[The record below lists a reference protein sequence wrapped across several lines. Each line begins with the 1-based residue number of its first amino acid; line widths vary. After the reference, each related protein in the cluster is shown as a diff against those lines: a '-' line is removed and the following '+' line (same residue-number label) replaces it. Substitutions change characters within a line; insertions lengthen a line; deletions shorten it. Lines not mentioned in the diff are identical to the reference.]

1 MAKQE
6 IRKSFHIANNVMVRK
21 KNKKENPIMNKQQM
35 LSSIFRS
42 HISYLKRNPLRFT
55 LIELL
60 IVIAIIAILASMLLP
75 ALNSAKASARR
86 IACMNQNKQM
96 LLSLTSYSMDNKEYY
111 PTDRNGAE
119 WKFVFAPWFVSIG
132 SSSNNKRWHCVD
144 YEEKTALANGAG
156 DKSVPTL
163 QITANLAGSG
173 KVWGLDSQYAQGVKL
188 SLLKKPSDTA
198 GVVEKNWK
206 ARSMNT
212 SCTNNLDRS
221 LAWAG
226 CTPFYYLGP
235 WRHQKSALIGCVDGH
250 IMVSNEDLRG
260 NRPRLKEIFSGGL
273 ADRVF

>member
-1 MAKQE
+1 MNNRQPL
-6 IRKSFHIANNVMVRK
+6 SF
-21 KNKKENPIMNKQQM
+21 
-35 LSSIFRS
+35 F
-42 HISYLKRNPLRFT
+42 SYLKRKPQRFT

-60 IVIAIIAILASMLLP
+60 VVIAIIAILASMLLP

-86 IACMNQNKQM
+86 TACMNQNKQM

-119 WKFVFAPWFVSIG
+119 WKSVFAPWYVSIW
-132 SSSNNKRWHCVD
+132 SSANNKRWHCVD
-144 YEEKTALANGAG
+144 YEEKTAIANGAG
-156 DKSVPTL
+156 DKSVPTM

-173 KVWGLDSQYAQGVKL
+173 KIWGVSSQYAQGVKL
-188 SLLKKPSDTA
+188 SQLRKPSDTA

-206 ARSMNT
+206 ARSMNA
-212 SCTNNLDRS
+212 SCTGNLDRN

-260 NRPRLKEIFSGGL
+260 RRPRLQEIFSGGL

>member
-1 MAKQE
+1 
-6 IRKSFHIANNVMVRK
+6 MVRK

-42 HISYLKRNPLRFT
+42 HISYLKRKPLRFT

-60 IVIAIIAILASMLLP
+60 VVIAIIAILASMLLP

-86 IACMNQNKQM
+86 TACMNQNKQM

-111 PTDRNGAE
+111 PTDRDGAE
-119 WKFVFAPWFVSIG
+119 WKYVFVAWFVPIG
-132 SSSNNKRWHCVD
+132 SATYNKRWHCVD
-144 YEEKTALANGAG
+144 YEEKTAIANAAG

-163 QITANLAGSG
+163 QITANIAGSG
-173 KVWGLDSQYAQGVKL
+173 KVWGLASQKAPGVKL

-206 ARSMNT
+206 ARSMNA

-221 LAWAG
+221 IAWAD

-260 NRPRLKEIFSGGL
+260 RRPRLKEIFSGGL
-273 ADRVF
+273 ESRKF

>member
-1 MAKQE
+1 
-6 IRKSFHIANNVMVRK
+6 
-21 KNKKENPIMNKQQM
+21 MNTQQM

-42 HISYLKRNPLRFT
+42 HISYLKRKPLRFT

-60 IVIAIIAILASMLLP
+60 VVIAIIAILASMLLP

-86 IACMNQNKQM
+86 TACMNQNKQM

-111 PTDRNGAE
+111 PTDRNDAE
-119 WKFVFAPWFVSIG
+119 WKNVFAPWFVSIW
-132 SSSNNKRWHCVD
+132 SSAHNKRWHCVD
-144 YEEKTALANGAG
+144 YEEKTAIANGAG
-156 DKSVPTL
+156 DKTIPTM

-173 KVWGLDSQYAQGVKL
+173 KIWGLTNPYAQGVKL

-198 GVVEKNWK
+198 GVVERNWK

-260 NRPRLKEIFSGGL
+260 RRPRLKEIFSGGL